1 MYSQSVSQKKE
12 KKNTLIYFNTNYR
25 TEMKPIP
32 INIDYCLL
40 QFDAIQFFLGVRLQG
55 GGESQPNF
63 NFFKETPKFFNE
75 IVKLISQIA

>member
-40 QFDAIQFFLGVRLQG
+40 QFDAIQFFLGVRFHKDSL
-55 GGESQPNF
+55 SNF
-63 NFFKETPKFFNE
+63 NFFQCKPPNLTTE
-75 IVKLISQIA
+75 S